1 MGEAARRAAQENA
14 FRGGQQVLKLQ
25 EELEASKKQHAKIL
39 DQAKLH
45 EAVAANI
52 KELEEAKN
60 SVDRMSNLLASE
72 RAEKER
78 AQAQV
83 KELSERVTVLE
94 KHASKMGELE
104 VEGFVDL
111 GWDSNYFAGR
121 CGDEFEVVTGH

>member
-25 EELEASKKQHAKIL
+25 
-39 DQAKLH
+39 
-45 EAVAANI
+45 
-52 KELEEAKN
+52 EAKN

-83 KELSERVTVLE
+83 KELSEQVMVLE
-94 KHASKMGELE
+94 KHTSKMGEHE
-104 VEGFVDL
+104 VDGFVDL